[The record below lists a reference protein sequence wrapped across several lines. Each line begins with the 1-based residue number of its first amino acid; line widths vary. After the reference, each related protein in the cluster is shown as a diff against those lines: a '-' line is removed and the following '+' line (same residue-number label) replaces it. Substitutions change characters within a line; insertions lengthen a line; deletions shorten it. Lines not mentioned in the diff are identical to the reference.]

1 MKSFINGNRLSIESF
16 TPQVLLLLIV
26 VLMVLVAW
34 SLASGPIELSLIQS
48 LFSVWDRVWGS
59 DLSSLQ
65 QFEQVVV
72 WDLRL
77 PRTILALMVGA
88 LLAQCGAVMQGIFR
102 NPLADPGIIGV
113 ASGAALGAAIAIVVL
128 PVSIQWFTVP
138 VSSFVGGLITTW
150 LVYGLAKNESGTSV
164 VILLLA
170 GVAIS
175 AFGGAII
182 GFLTYIADDQSLR
195 DLSLWQMGS
204 LASASGWDLLLSGV
218 ILLTVMVLFQKQAQA
233 LNALLLGE
241 SEARHLGI
249 EVEKLKQRF
258 IIITAV
264 GVGIAVSVSGVI
276 GFVGLV
282 VPHLVRMLVGPDH
295 RVLLPLSALLGAALL
310 LLADLGARTWMSP
323 AEMPVG
329 LVTAGLGAPFFMALL
344 FQRRKSLI

>member
-1 MKSFINGNRLSIESF
+1 MNSRRLSAESI
-16 TPQVLLLLIV
+16 TAPMLVGPMLLGLLLLV
-26 VLMVLVAW
+26 TW
-34 SLASGPIELSLIQS
+34 SVASGPMKLPLMQS
-48 LFSVWDRVWGS
+48 LMSLWDGLFGS
-59 DLSSLQ
+59 EFSSLQ
-65 QFEQVVV
+65 QNEKVVV

-77 PRTILALMVGA
+77 PRTILALLVGA

-128 PVSIQWFTVP
+128 PVEYQSVTVP
-138 VSSFVGGLITTW
+138 VCSFLGGLLTTW

-170 GVAIS
+170 GVAIA

-182 GFLTYIADDQSLR
+182 GFLTYIANDQALR

-204 LASASGWDLLLSGV
+204 LASASGWDLLLTSV
-218 ILLTVMVLFQKQAQA
+218 VLVVVMTLFQKQANA

-241 SEARHLGI
+241 AEARHLGI
-249 EVEKLKQRF
+249 EVEKLKQQF
-258 IIITAV
+258 ILITAIGV
-264 GVGIAVSVSGVI
+264 GVAVSVSGVI

-282 VPHLVRMLVGPDH
+282 VPHLVRMMVGPDH
-295 RVLLPLSALLGAALL
+295 RVLLPLSAILGAGLL

-329 LVTAGLGAPFFMALL
+329 LVTAGLGAPFFMVLL
-344 FQRRKSLI
+344 FQRRQGMM

>member
-1 MKSFINGNRLSIESF
+1 MNSRRLSAESI
-16 TPQVLLLLIV
+16 TAPMLVGPMLLGLLL
-26 VLMVLVAW
+26 LVAW
-34 SLASGPIELSLIQS
+34 SVASGPMKLPLLQS
-48 LFSVWDRVWGS
+48 LMSLWDGLFGS
-59 DLSSLQ
+59 ELSSLQ
-65 QFEQVVV
+65 QYEKVVV

-77 PRTILALMVGA
+77 PRTLLALLVGA

-128 PVSIQWFTVP
+128 PVEYQSVTVP
-138 VSSFVGGLITTW
+138 VCSFLGGLLTTW

-170 GVAIS
+170 GVAIA

-182 GFLTYIADDQSLR
+182 GFLTYIANDQALR

-204 LASASGWDLLLSGV
+204 LASASGWDL
-218 ILLTVMVLFQKQAQA
+218 ILTSVVLVVVMTLFQKQANA

-241 SEARHLGI
+241 AEARHLGI
-249 EVEKLKQRF
+249 EVEKLKQQF
-258 IIITAV
+258 ILITAIGV
-264 GVGIAVSVSGVI
+264 GVAVSVSGVI

-282 VPHLVRMLVGPDH
+282 VPHLVRMMVGPDH
-295 RVLLPLSALLGAALL
+295 RILLPLSAMLGAALL

-329 LVTAGLGAPFFMALL
+329 LVTAGLGAPFFMVLL
-344 FQRRKSLI
+344 LQRRQGMM

>member
-1 MKSFINGNRLSIESF
+1 MNSRRLSAESLMS
-16 TPQVLLLLIV
+16 PIMLPMMVLL
-26 VLMVLVAW
+26 VLLVAW
-34 SLASGPIELSLIQS
+34 SVASGPMKLPLTQSLIS
-48 LFSVWDRVWGS
+48 IWDGVFGSEFST
-59 DLSSLQ
+59 LQ
-65 QFEQVVV
+65 QYEKVVV

-77 PRTILALMVGA
+77 PRTILALLVGA

-128 PVSIQWFTVP
+128 PVEYQYLTVP
-138 VSSFVGGLITTW
+138 FCSFVGGLLTTW

-170 GVAIS
+170 GVAIA

-182 GFLTYIADDQSLR
+182 GFLTYIANDQALR

-204 LASASGWDLLLSGV
+204 LASASGFDLMLTGV
-218 ILLTVMVLFQKQAQA
+218 VLVIVMVLFQKQANA

-241 SEARHLGI
+241 AEARHLGI
-249 EVEKLKQRF
+249 EVEKLKQQF
-258 IIITAV
+258 ILITAIGV
-264 GVGIAVSVSGVI
+264 GVAVSVSGVI

-282 VPHLVRMLVGPDH
+282 VPHLVRMMVGPDH
-295 RVLLPLSALLGAALL
+295 RILLPLSAMLGAALL

-323 AEMPVG
+323 AELPVG
-329 LVTAGLGAPFFMALL
+329 LVTAGLGAPFFMVLL
-344 FQRRKSLI
+344 FQRRQGMM

>member
-1 MKSFINGNRLSIESF
+1 MNSRRLSAESI
-16 TPQVLLLLIV
+16 TAPMLVGPMLLG
-26 VLMVLVAW
+26 LMLLVAW
-34 SLASGPIELSLIQS
+34 SVASGPMKLPLMQS
-48 LFSVWDRVWGS
+48 LMSLWDGLFGS
-59 DLSSLQ
+59 EFSSLQ
-65 QFEQVVV
+65 QNEKVVV

-77 PRTILALMVGA
+77 PRTILALLVGA

-128 PVSIQWFTVP
+128 PVEYQSVTVP
-138 VSSFVGGLITTW
+138 VCSFLGGLLTTW

-170 GVAIS
+170 GVAIA

-182 GFLTYIADDQSLR
+182 GFLTYIANDQALR

-204 LASASGWDLLLSGV
+204 LASASGWDL
-218 ILLTVMVLFQKQAQA
+218 ILTSVVLVVVMTLFQKQANA

-241 SEARHLGI
+241 AEARHLGI
-249 EVEKLKQRF
+249 EVEKLKQQF
-258 IIITAV
+258 ILITAIGV
-264 GVGIAVSVSGVI
+264 GVAVSVSGVI

-282 VPHLVRMLVGPDH
+282 VPHLVRMMVGPDH
-295 RVLLPLSALLGAALL
+295 RVLLPLSAILGAGLL

-329 LVTAGLGAPFFMALL
+329 LVTAGLGAPFFMVLL
-344 FQRRKSLI
+344 FQRRQGMM